1 MSRVVLASVAAILFS
16 AASVAQTP
24 PSFPPG
30 FGQPPRDTSVQTGT
44 AIIRGHV
51 FDASNGQPLRKA
63 QVRALSPDLRDNRLA
78 ITDVSGAYEFK
89 DLAPGRYSL
98 SVNKGSYVGVSYG
111 QTRPLEPGKTLEVRN
126 AQLLDKIDFSLPR
139 GAVITGRIVDEFG
152 DPIDEVMVM
161 AMRYQYM
168 TGRKQLMSTGRA
180 GMTNDVGEFRIY
192 GLPPGQYVI
201 SATYRSGNVVPVGN
215 SSSGDRDRSGY
226 APTYYPG
233 TANVSDAQRL
243 TIGVGQK
250 ISDLTIALL
259 PTRMARVSGI
269 AVDSEGRPLA
279 QAMVMTMQPSLGGM
293 MSSGGQVRPDG
304 TFTLESVAPGDYTLR
319 VLPRSAPG
327 ANPSEETVQAEV
339 SVNG

>member
-180 GMTNDVGEFRIY
+180 GVTNDVGEFRIY

-201 SATYRSGNVVPVGN
+201 SATYRATNFNFGGDPSADR
-215 SSSGDRDRSGY
+215 DRDRSGY

-233 TANVSDAQRL
+233 TANAADAQR
-243 TIGVGQK
+243 INVGVGQK
-250 ISDLTIALL
+250 ISDVTIALL
-259 PTRMARVSGI
+259 PTRLARISGT
-269 AVDSEGRPLA
+269 AVNSDGRPIPA
-279 QAMVMTMQPSLGGM
+279 GAVVMMTQPGI
-293 MSSGGQVRPDG
+293 
-304 TFTLESVAPGDYTLR
+304 
-319 VLPRSAPG
+319 
-327 ANPSEETVQAEV
+327 
-339 SVNG
+339 